1 MKNFFILL
9 ALTFATLASSAQIEV
24 SRPPKSSRMSVM
36 SVPKTIRI
44 DPPPSSKNAEINPK
58 GRAYFGNLLPC
69 DIDFMQDA
77 TATDIDGGTLYTLML
92 TSKGAYS
99 IGIRTEG
106 LVISHGSELYLYNND
121 RDDILGA
128 LTSQNSSQIMR
139 QIAGDTLNIELFV
152 PQGVEQKDFKITKIC
167 YDYANAFGKTSKSTQ
182 YKASCSTEVNINC
195 DEGQAFQDIKHATVL
210 LSIDSDGQTMLCTGT
225 IVNNVQCDQT
235 PYVLTAAHC
244 LCSDEA
250 ASNTIVYFNYELPTC
265 TSRNMPYNY
274 NTMTGATIVATAP
287 KKAYT
292 DKQGRTSS
300 KEYPTLDF
308 TLLKLNKAIPDS
320 YEPYYAGLSISETE
334 NLDNVAAVHHPQ
346 GDVKKVS
353 IAYSPVYQDSYP
365 EEDKEVHYNTFCH
378 WHVAKWDVGTTEGG
392 SSGASLLNAKKQVV
406 GVLSGGYADCNEPVN
421 DFFQMVSKAWNL
433 YPEPENQLQQHLA
446 LGSHVTEIMPYNPL
460 NLGEYYLPAVVSAT
474 LAPDSTLAYL
484 SWQQMREP
492 ETLPTFAED
501 FDNMLTDKEINDVFI
516 ANIDMDNDRSAWQLT
531 STSDAHSGSNC
542 VVSKTSN
549 YGVTND
555 YLTISKL
562 TINAGDTLRFWAKS
576 EGGVSTLLVSQNN
589 KPTRYRE
596 VARFEI
602 SGDWQEYKVS
612 LDEYAGSSIY
622 INFSHV
628 TETGNSTAVCL
639 DDISIDGGPKNNADS
654 PKISGYEVYC
664 NDDLVQSISDTA
676 SRSYDYHLQNG
687 NTYTFYVLN
696 VYEGGATSGI
706 GNSIV
711 IDLNHTTT
719 TTPTAELNP
728 SSETLV
734 AYPNPTSGVVY
745 IVAPHDIRQAEIFV
759 YDLAGRK
766 VMSQRVGGVSKGEN
780 IELSLAALRT
790 GVYIIRLGNQT
801 LKIQKQ

>member
-1 MKNFFILL
+1 
-9 ALTFATLASSAQIEV
+9 
-24 SRPPKSSRMSVM
+24 
-36 SVPKTIRI
+36 
-44 DPPPSSKNAEINPK
+44 
-58 GRAYFGNLLPC
+58 
-69 DIDFMQDA
+69 
-77 TATDIDGGTLYTLML
+77 
-92 TSKGAYS
+92 
-99 IGIRTEG
+99 
-106 LVISHGSELYLYNND
+106 
-121 RDDILGA
+121 
-128 LTSQNSSQIMR
+128 
-139 QIAGDTLNIELFV
+139 
-152 PQGVEQKDFKITKIC
+152 
-167 YDYANAFGKTSKSTQ
+167 
-182 YKASCSTEVNINC
+182 
-195 DEGQAFQDIKHATVL
+195 
-210 LSIDSDGQTMLCTGT
+210 
-225 IVNNVQCDQT
+225 
-235 PYVLTAAHC
+235 
-244 LCSDEA
+244 
-250 ASNTIVYFNYELPTC
+250 
-265 TSRNMPYNY
+265 
-274 NTMTGATIVATAP
+274 
-287 KKAYT
+287 
-292 DKQGRTSS
+292 
-300 KEYPTLDF
+300 
-308 TLLKLNKAIPDS
+308 
-320 YEPYYAGLSISETE
+320 
-334 NLDNVAAVHHPQ
+334 
-346 GDVKKVS
+346 
-353 IAYSPVYQDSYP
+353 
-365 EEDKEVHYNTFCH
+365 
-378 WHVAKWDVGTTEGG
+378 
-392 SSGASLLNAKKQVV
+392 
-406 GVLSGGYADCNEPVN
+406 
-421 DFFQMVSKAWNL
+421 
-433 YPEPENQLQQHLA
+433 
-446 LGSHVTEIMPYNPL
+446 
-460 NLGEYYLPAVVSAT
+460 
-474 LAPDSTLAYL
+474 
-484 SWQQMREP
+484 MREP

-745 IVAPHDIRQAEIFV
+745 IVAPHDIRQAEILV

-790 GVYIIRLGNQT
+790 GVYIIRIGNQT